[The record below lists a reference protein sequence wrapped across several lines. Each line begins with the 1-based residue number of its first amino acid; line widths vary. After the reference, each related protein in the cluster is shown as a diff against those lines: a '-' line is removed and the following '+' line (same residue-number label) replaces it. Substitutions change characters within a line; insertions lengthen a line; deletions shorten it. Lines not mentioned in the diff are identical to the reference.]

1 MAKNWLANRA
11 ADVIGVIDS
20 VTPGRAGQ
28 TLNSQ
33 LRNPAVN
40 YKGKI
45 NSEYLAPIIEVPD
58 AGGNPTIEVGSSGVG
73 GSGGSGG
80 SSVSAKEALDAAQ
93 RNTLKSR
100 IGGRAGEIEAIYAAL
115 FGGLDELLRARDA
128 ELEDQ
133 YGGQL
138 KKATETY
145 TDAIPQIESSY
156 AAIGSADSTDNSDA
170 KTKANKGFKE
180 TTETIGKN
188 KQADKAKLGQY
199 GNESRAKFAADKESA
214 QRAIRSAGE
223 TTDVDALRGLDN
235 DLSQNISQAG
245 VTRATL
251 GTDGAA
257 RSAITGLT
265 GDNGRYDAAINAL
278 DGIIKSSMSGAV
290 KSAAVQA
297 ITDAGGLSDEEKNR
311 VKQTYGDVYSE
322 QAAL

>member
-1 MAKNWLANRA
+1 MAKKNWKANAA
-11 ADVIGVIDS
+11 ADVVGFIDS
-20 VTPGRAGQ
+20 ITPGRAGA

-58 AGGNPTIEVGSSGVG
+58 AGGNPTIDVGSGGAG
-73 GSGGSGG
+73 GSGGGG
-80 SSVSAKEALDAAQ
+80 RAGGGTVDKDAAL
-93 RNTLKSR
+93 RSTLKSR
-100 IGGRAGEIEAIYAAL
+100 IGGRAGEIEQIYQTL
-115 FGGLDELLRARDA
+115 FSDLDNLIRARDA

-133 YGGQL
+133 YGSQL
-138 KKATETY
+138 KKASDTY
-145 TDAIPQIESSY
+145 TEAIPTIENSY
-156 AAIGSADSTDNSDA
+156 AAIGSGDSTDNADA

-188 KQADKAKLGQY
+188 KQKDKAALGQY
-199 GNESRAKFAADKESA
+199 GNENRAKFTADKQSA
-214 QRAIRSAGE
+214 MRAISSANE

-235 DLSQNISQAG
+235 DLSGNVSQAG

-251 GTDGAA
+251 APDAAA
-257 RSAITGLT
+257 RQAVTGLT
-265 GDNGRYDAAINAL
+265 SDNGRYDAAINAL

-297 ITDAGGLSDEEKNR
+297 VTDAGGLSEDEKKK
-311 VKQTYGDVYSE
+311 VQQTYGNVYAE

>member
-11 ADVIGVIDS
+11 ADVIGVVDS
-20 VTPGRAGQ
+20 LTPGRAGQ

-73 GSGGSGG
+73 GSGGYRGG
-80 SSVSAKEALDAAQ
+80 GGGTVDKDAAQ
-93 RNTLKSR
+93 RNALKSR
-100 IGGRAGEIEAIYAAL
+100 ISGRGGEIDAIYNAL
-115 FGGLDELLRARDA
+115 FSDLETLIRARDA

-138 KKATETY
+138 KKATDTY
-145 TDAIPQIESSY
+145 TEAIPAIDTSY
-156 AAIGSADSTDNSDA
+156 AALGSYDSTQRTDSRGKA
-170 KTKANKGFKE
+170 KSGYEE
-180 TTETIGKN
+180 TTKTIGKN
-188 KQADKAKLGQY
+188 KQKDKAALGQY
-199 GNESRAKFAADKESA
+199 KRENEAKFAADRDSA
-214 QRAIRSAGE
+214 KRAIASSAE
-223 TTDVDALRGLDN
+223 TTDVGALRGLDN
-235 DLSQNISQAG
+235 DLSGNISQAG

-251 GTDGAA
+251 APDAAA
-257 RSAITGLT
+257 RQAVTGLT
-265 GDNGRYDAAINAL
+265 SDNGRYDAAINAL